1 MKSYTFKVLLS
12 ISFVFAVA
20 MTASADF
27 KSGLAA
33 YQQNDYQTALRD
45 LQADGG
51 ADASYVLSVMYY
63 NGQGVEA
70 DKRESLKWLRKSADL
85 GLERAQYN
93 LAMVYDKGELAPK
106 DLSEAAKWYRK
117 AAEKGNVQSQFNIG
131 LMYTNGEGVAKDKK
145 EALKWLNK
153 AAKQGHPG
161 ARKLVKVMND
171 KNDHA
176 LKSKSKE
183 GNR

>member
-1 MKSYTFKVLLS
+1 MRRYNLKVLLS
-12 ISFVFAVA
+12 LIFVFAIAV
-20 MTASADF
+20 TASADF

-33 YQQNDYQTALRD
+33 YQQKDYPTALRD
-45 LQADGG
+45 LKADGG

-70 DKRESLKWLRKSADL
+70 SKSESIKWLRKSADL
-85 GLERAQYN
+85 GMERAQYN

-106 DLSEAAKWYRK
+106 DLTEAAKWYRK
-117 AAEKGNVQSQFNIG
+117 AAEKGNAQSQFNLG

-171 KNDHA
+171 KNDHSR
-176 LKSKSKE
+176 KIKE
-183 GNR
+183 